1 MKTMIETPA
10 FLSRKQVTNL
20 TFGYDVPMALI
31 GVWVCAGTDFQTL
44 HDIESDAGLDVLMHW
59 WMASGRNE
67 FPGLRQI
74 LDVKLIE
81 SLHLAP
87 LKSAM
92 TFPSEPKLTD
102 LQMLVMRHR
111 PDLQAIFDISTKQ
124 GIETFWK
131 WWLSNGQKEYGIG
144 ADSLALRQFIT
155 LLQGLEH
162 NTEGCDPTID
172 AMRFATLNQIRPLL
186 EHRHLKIFDLLN
198 TIHFDFLQA
207 ESASNPEQL
216 SSLMS
221 LIYRHRSDLQRQFDL
236 NMEKDRTELWMW
248 WKDHGQPHY
257 FGREFNRDLSE
268 TQCAP
273 CTSKPPAVTATL
285 TKTEVATGPDSH
297 RGSGDISMIGYP
309 RGEFGLGED
318 IRLLRQSLKA
328 VKVEPTVVKAP
339 WHITARE
346 MINEQSVEA
355 DAAIFDGEVMF
366 YVMPAFDLLT
376 LVNRFGLHAF
386 NADRKIGFCQWELV
400 KFPEIAKMA
409 LELVDEVWC
418 HSEHSAT
425 AFRNATDKPVLKV
438 PLPVLVPEISP
449 VSRHIFDLP
458 EEAFIVFAAFDGA
471 SSIARKNPLGAI
483 ASFQKA
489 FPRATHDNAR
499 LIIKAMNISND
510 SLWREC
516 LRRAALDQRIII
528 RNEVMDRMDYY
539 RLLSCCDVVLSLHRA
554 EGFGR
559 LMAEAM
565 AMGIPVIGSAY
576 SGNLDFMNEHNS
588 WLVTGEQVPVFEG
601 DYAFFQGQTWLEPD
615 VDEAVRALQECAQDN
630 EKRTRLIAAA
640 RTTMAGYSPQK
651 CGERYLELLGRS

>member
-10 FLSRKQVTNL
+10 FLSRKHATNL
-20 TFGYDVPMALI
+20 TFGYDLPMALI

-44 HDIESDAGLDVLMHW
+44 HDIESDAGLDALMHW

-74 LDVKLIE
+74 LDIKLIE
-81 SLHLAP
+81 NLHLAP

-92 TFPSEPKLTD
+92 ACPSEPKLTD

-111 PDLQAIFDISTKQ
+111 PDLQAIFNISTKQ

-155 LLQGLEH
+155 LIQGLGH
-162 NTEGCDPTID
+162 KTAGCDPSVD
-172 AMRFATLNQIRPLL
+172 AMRFATLNQLRPLL
-186 EHRHLKIFDLLN
+186 VRRHPEIIDLLN

-207 ESASNPEQL
+207 ESATNPELL
-216 SSLMS
+216 SPLMS
-221 LIYRHRSDLQRQFDL
+221 LIYRHRTDLQRQFDL
-236 NMEKDRTELWMW
+236 STQKGRKELWMW
-248 WKDHGQPHY
+248 WKDHGQAHY
-257 FGREFNRDLSE
+257 FGQKFKPDSPEIQDN
-268 TQCAP
+268 P
-273 CTSKPPAVTATL
+273 SKNMPPAAATNN
-285 TKTEVATGPDSH
+285 TNTCVAAGPDSH
-297 RGSGDISMIGYP
+297 TGNGDISLIGYP

-328 VKVEPTVVKAP
+328 VDVEPTVVKAP

-346 MINEQSVEA
+346 MIDEQSVEA

-386 NADRKIGFCQWELV
+386 NAHRKIGFCQWELV

-409 LELVDEVWC
+409 LELVDEIWC

-425 AFRNATDKPVLKV
+425 AFRNATDKPVIKV

-449 VSRHIFDLP
+449 VSRRMFDLP
-458 EEAFIVFAAFDGA
+458 EEAFIVFSAFDGA

-539 RLLSCCDVVLSLHRA
+539 RLLRCCDVVLSMHRA

-576 SGNLDFMNEHNS
+576 SGNLDFMNENNS
-588 WLVTGEQVPVFEG
+588 WLVSGEQVPVFAG

-615 VDEAVRALQECAQDN
+615 VEEAALALQECAQDS
-630 EKRTRLIAAA
+630 EKRARLVAAA

>member
-1 MKTMIETPA
+1 MD
-10 FLSRKQVTNL
+10 SQ
-20 TFGYDVPMALI
+20 
-31 GVWVCAGTDFQTL
+31 C
-44 HDIESDAGLDVLMHW
+44 
-59 WMASGRNE
+59 
-67 FPGLRQI
+67 QI
-74 LDVKLIE
+74 LDARLIE
-81 SLHLAP
+81 NLHLDP

-92 TFPSEPKLTD
+92 ASQSDPKLTE

-111 PDLQAIFDISTKQ
+111 PDLQAIFNISTKQ
-124 GIETFWK
+124 GIETFWQ
-131 WWLSNGQKEYGIG
+131 WWLSNGQKEYGID
-144 ADSLALRQFIT
+144 ADSQALRQFIT
-155 LLQGLEH
+155 LINGLDH
-162 NTEGCDPTID
+162 NTAGYDPSID
-172 AMRFATLNQIRPLL
+172 AMRFASLNQLRPLL
-186 EHRHLKIFDLLN
+186 AGRHPEIMDLLN
-198 TIHFDFLQA
+198 TIHFDVLQA
-207 ESASNPEQL
+207 ESATNPAL
-216 SSLMS
+216 PSRLMS
-221 LIYRHRSDLQRQFDL
+221 LIYRHRPDLQRQFDL
-236 NMEKDRTELWMW
+236 NTEKGRAELWMW
-248 WKDHGQPHY
+248 WKDHGQTHY
-257 FGREFNRDLSE
+257 FGQGFKPD
-268 TQCAP
+268 AP
-273 CTSKPPAVTATL
+273 EIKGDPSKTRHPAATANHKNTGAL
-285 TKTEVATGPDSH
+285 TGPDSDT
-297 RGSGDISMIGYP
+297 GSDDISLIGYP

-328 VKVEPTVVKAP
+328 VEVEPTVVKAP
-339 WHITARE
+339 WHTTARE
-346 MINEQSVEA
+346 MIDEQSVEA

-386 NADRKIGFCQWELV
+386 NAHRKIGFCQWELV

-409 LELVDEVWC
+409 LELVDEIWC

-425 AFRNATDKPVLKV
+425 AFRNATDKPVIKV
-438 PLPVLVPEISP
+438 PLPVLVPEIPP
-449 VSRHIFDLP
+449 VSRQMFALP
-458 EEAFIVFAAFDGA
+458 EEVFIVFAAFDGA

-539 RLLSCCDVVLSLHRA
+539 RLLRCCDVVLSLHRA

-576 SGNLDFMNEHNS
+576 SGNLDFMNENNS
-588 WLVTGEQVPVFEG
+588 WLVSGEQVPVFAG

-615 VDEAVRALQECAQDN
+615 VEEAALALQECAQDN
-630 EKRTRLIAAA
+630 EKRTRFIAAA
-640 RTTMAGYSPQK
+640 RTTMAGYSPRK